1 MPREVVLDAAVR
13 PPSADQY
20 GCGGAHRESRL
31 HCYKTIKQH
40 TRSEPENGK
49 TIKQNPRLGPKSG
62 KTKKQNKTRS
72 SEDHSPKGREGRGV
86 RGLDHGQQLLHDL
99 LVQQGPRGV
108 VWSNSV
114 ARAVVL
120 VRAGIAKLASS
131 LARSAATSNTASMLQ
146 RKSGLPAIDRQGAG
160 RGASERGGGGSL
172 VGDTGVA
179 P

>member
-40 TRSEPENGK
+40 NKTIKQHTRSDPENGK
-49 TIKQNPRLGPKSG
+49 TIKQNPRLGPKS
-62 KTKKQNKTRS
+62 
-72 SEDHSPKGREGRGV
+72 
-86 RGLDHGQQLLHDL
+86 GLDHGQQLLHDL